1 MVVFVQKA
9 CFFGF
14 WFFPFFFIF
23 WFFFLVV
30 RLQHNASSSSNKI
43 CLWKRLHHLIINLL
57 MQVTPYRIT
66 SSN

>member
-14 WFFPFFFIF
+14 WFFPFFC
-23 WFFFLVV
+23 FFFLVV
-30 RLQHNASSSSNKI
+30 CLQHNASSSSNKI